1 MTTFHSPSKPAAADD
16 ADARRELVAFEV
28 SRTDLTLAGR
38 AVMTAQHLAGL
49 IAAAELETA
58 GRPSKLPRDLFPEA
72 DPVVVQ
78 EVWERAF
85 VVGMHTARLAAR
97 PYFYRDQL
105 ERLRG
110 ELEAA
115 GHSAMAG
122 MVGRA
127 LATAVPQLSADE
139 ETEGRGHEEW

>member
-1 MTTFHSPSKPAAADD
+1 VTTFHTPETAAAEQDL
-16 ADARRELVAFEV
+16 AAFET
-28 SRTDLTLAGR
+28 SRTDLSLSGR

-58 GRPSKLPRDLFPEA
+58 GRPSKLPMDLFPEA

-85 VVGMHTARLAAR
+85 VVGMYTARLAAR

-110 ELEAA
+110 ELAAA

-122 MVGRA
+122 MVARSM
-127 LATAVPQLSADE
+127 ATALSEHPADGE
-139 ETEGRGHEEW
+139 SEGRGHDEG